1 MDDSMEWTSNVHAW
15 ATKVENLLYEVRSE
29 TDPVKK
35 YNKSVEYDRLLDE
48 PAKYKLNMTEVFRK
62 SDGTL
67 ERVKTDAYDN
77 VITRGPDGSFT
88 GYI

>member
-1 MDDSMEWTSNVHAW
+1 MIPSNGPQMF
-15 ATKVENLLYEVRSE
+15 TNGLKKVENLLYEVHSE
-29 TDPVKK
+29 RDPVKK

-48 PAKYKLNMTEVFRK
+48 PAKYKLNMTRVFRK

-67 ERVKTDAYDN
+67 EWVKKDAFGNEVTEDQYGN
-77 VITRGPDGSFT
+77 FT